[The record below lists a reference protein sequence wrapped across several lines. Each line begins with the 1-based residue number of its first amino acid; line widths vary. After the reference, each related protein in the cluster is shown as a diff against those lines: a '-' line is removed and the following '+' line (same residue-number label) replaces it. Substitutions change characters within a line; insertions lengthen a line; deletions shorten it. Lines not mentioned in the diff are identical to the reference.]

1 MKKKKKRTKMVQ
13 INIEFYFQIYFLYHN
28 FHKIDKKYEILS
40 KHNKQ
45 NI

>member
-1 MKKKKKRTKMVQ
+1 MKKERTKIVQ
-13 INIEFYFQIYFLYHN
+13 INIESIFQIYFLYHN